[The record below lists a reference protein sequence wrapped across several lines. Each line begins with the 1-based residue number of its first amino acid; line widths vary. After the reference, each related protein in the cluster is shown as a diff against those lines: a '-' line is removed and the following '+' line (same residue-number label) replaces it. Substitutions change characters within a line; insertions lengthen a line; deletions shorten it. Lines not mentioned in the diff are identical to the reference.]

1 MDCSPPRIPEWVAIS
16 SSREFS
22 WLSDR
27 THISYG
33 SCIGRWVLMPP
44 GKPVYI
50 HAHINR
56 IFIIGM
62 DSRDYGGQGSPMVY
76 CAVWKLEMQGNQ
88 GCDSFWVQRVENQR
102 NVSILSLVKL
112 DFPALAEKLFP
123 HSAFFF
129 SVQTFKGL
137 DDVHPPWWG
146 QSFLLSLLIQ
156 ILNSYGDTLTDT
168 LWNNVIYQLPGHP
181 LAQSSWHIK
190 VAVTV
195 FSRASQVVLVVKNQS
210 ASAVDIKDLGLIP
223 GLRRSSRRRAWQ
235 PIQVFLPGESRGQ
248 RIVAGC
254 SPWGHKSQTQLK
266 RLRTAQQSTA
276 LQGFLLIHCSQ
287 L

>member
-1 MDCSPPRIPEWVAIS
+1 MSAKSLQWCLTLCDPMDCSPPRIPEWVAIS

-62 DSRDYGGQGSPMVY
+62 DSRDYGGKGSPMVY

-129 SVQTFKGL
+129 FSVQTFKGL
-137 DDVHPPWWG
+137 DDVHPP
-146 QSFLLSLLIQ
+146 
-156 ILNSYGDTLTDT
+156 
-168 LWNNVIYQLPGHP
+168 
-181 LAQSSWHIK
+181 
-190 VAVTV
+190 
-195 FSRASQVVLVVKNQS
+195 
-210 ASAVDIKDLGLIP
+210 
-223 GLRRSSRRRAWQ
+223 
-235 PIQVFLPGESRGQ
+235 
-248 RIVAGC
+248 
-254 SPWGHKSQTQLK
+254 
-266 RLRTAQQSTA
+266 
-276 LQGFLLIHCSQ
+276 
-287 L
+287 

>member
-1 MDCSPPRIPEWVAIS
+1 MSAKSLQWCLTLCDPMDCSPPRIPEWVAIS

-129 SVQTFKGL
+129 FLSRPSRDWMMSIHLSEDSLFYSV
-137 DDVHPPWWG
+137 
-146 QSFLLSLLIQ
+146 
-156 ILNSYGDTLTDT
+156 Y
-168 LWNNVIYQLPGHP
+168 
-181 LAQSSWHIK
+181 
-190 VAVTV
+190 
-195 FSRASQVVLVVKNQS
+195 
-210 ASAVDIKDLGLIP
+210 
-223 GLRRSSRRRAWQ
+223 
-235 PIQVFLPGESRGQ
+235 
-248 RIVAGC
+248 
-254 SPWGHKSQTQLK
+254 
-266 RLRTAQQSTA
+266 
-276 LQGFLLIHCSQ
+276 
-287 L
+287 